1 MTLAFLA
8 AGLLLAMAPWFSA
21 SAVAPLLRDEWHASG
36 LGLTLLTVA
45 VQVGFA
51 LGALA
56 LAISGATDVLPS
68 PVMFVAGAWTAA
80 VATAAFALVARD
92 PVSGILLRLATGAA
106 LAAVYP
112 PALKIVAGWF
122 RRDRGLAIGV
132 VIGAL
137 TVGSALPHLLRAVG
151 ALAAADWREIVLMAA
166 LAAASGPLEARA
178 NRFSWRLAATA
189 LREPSVRLAN
199 LGYLGHMWE
208 LYARWTWVPTFLVAS
223 FAAAGLT
230 DPGTA
235 SLGAFAVVAVGG
247 AGCVVAG
254 ALADRLGRTTLTIV
268 AMAASGSSAVA
279 IGFLFGGPPAAVVAL
294 GLVWGLTVVA
304 DSAQFSAAIS
314 ELAPAGT
321 AGSALS
327 LQLAIGFLLT
337 VVTILGV
344 GALSPTD
351 GIGWRVA
358 FAALALGPMV
368 GIVAMARL
376 RLRPEA
382 TRMASGHR

>member
-1 MTLAFLA
+1 MREAEYGTGALAEEPPGRWLTLAFLA
-8 AGLLLAMAPWFSA
+8 AGLLLAMAPLFSA

-151 ALAAADWREIVLMAA
+151 ALAAADWRAIVLLAA
-166 LAAASGPLEARA
+166 LAAAVGGAIVGLAVRSGPLEGRA
-178 NRFSWRLAATA
+178 NR
-189 LREPSVRLAN
+189 
-199 LGYLGHMWE
+199 
-208 LYARWTWVPTFLVAS
+208 
-223 FAAAGLT
+223 
-230 DPGTA
+230 
-235 SLGAFAVVAVGG
+235 
-247 AGCVVAG
+247 
-254 ALADRLGRTTLTIV
+254 
-268 AMAASGSSAVA
+268 
-279 IGFLFGGPPAAVVAL
+279 
-294 GLVWGLTVVA
+294 
-304 DSAQFSAAIS
+304 
-314 ELAPAGT
+314 
-321 AGSALS
+321 
-327 LQLAIGFLLT
+327 
-337 VVTILGV
+337 
-344 GALSPTD
+344 
-351 GIGWRVA
+351 
-358 FAALALGPMV
+358 
-368 GIVAMARL
+368 
-376 RLRPEA
+376 
-382 TRMASGHR
+382 